1 MQRDIS
7 LLVAVAY
14 MNTYPV
20 RVLFDPGSQV
30 NTISPKAVERLQLKP
45 DVMQR
50 AWELR
55 MPGNTTTESS
65 LGFYQLCF
73 TLLGYTRHHK
83 CIPLVYSTSMLVL
96 DSPYDILLG
105 LPFMRH
111 RCLTQHY
118 CNNTLHTVS
127 PEGVHITIPLE
138 SSNLRMACTHKCPF
152 QYLSLPTDIDIKS
165 AVNPFDSIT
174 PKMIMPSAYTTQT
187 HNVSM
192 CHSLVSAKPMYIP
205 MSSKGI
211 STTNGVYQSI
221 TLKNNV

>member
-1 MQRDIS
+1 
-7 LLVAVAY
+7 
-14 MNTYPV
+14 MNTHPV

-73 TLLGYTRHHK
+73 TLLGYTKHHK

-105 LPFMRH
+105 LPFMRY

-127 PEGVHITIPLE
+127 PEGEHITVPLE
-138 SSNLRMACTHKCPF
+138 SSNLRFGCTHKCPF
-152 QYLSLPTDIDIKS
+152 QYLSLPTDVDIKS
-165 AVNPFDSIT
+165 AVNPFDRIT
-174 PKMIMPSAYTTQT
+174 SKRLCLLHIPPRQIM
-187 HNVSM
+187 
-192 CHSLVSAKPMYIP
+192 
-205 MSSKGI
+205 
-211 STTNGVYQSI
+211 YQC
-221 TLKNNV
+221 VAM